1 MMQLT
6 YRSIRYTPC
15 TKLPTTKT
23 IKGSYRGIPM
33 TLYYSSVMPIQPF
46 INLRYRGVSY
56 RPVLVMPLRRAKSI
70 AL

>member
-1 MMQLT
+1 MQLT
-6 YRSIRYTPC
+6 YRGIRYMLC
-15 TKLPTTKT
+15 TKLPATK
-23 IKGSYRGIPM
+23 IIQGSYRGIPM

-56 RPVLVMPLRRAKSI
+56 RPKLVAPLKRARSI